1 MDEELQ
7 KLLDELQKLTEG
19 QTEQPKQ
26 SNQEQTKREQPT
38 QPPPSQSQT
47 ANNMESQ
54 VRAWKEIGIVRF
66 TAKYGNLPKF
76 SQILQMVIPKA
87 DQKVLRDAQTNT
99 VKSEYFD
106 YLEEAYNET
115 IKEIASFSKDLLSSQ
130 TINQSQTKPKQ
141 QAEPEYS
148 MQEYYNDYKY
158 MLEDM
163 TAKEIATIEFRDG
176 VKENGKVRSV
186 GIPRA
191 SIDQPVTLRVN

>member
-19 QTEQPKQ
+19 QAEQPKQ
-26 SNQEQTKREQPT
+26 EQAKQEQ
-38 QPPPSQSQT
+38 PPQTAPSQPQT
-47 ANNMESQ
+47 NNMESQ
-54 VRAWKEIGIVRF
+54 VKAWKEIGIVRF

-115 IKEIASFSKDLLSSQ
+115 IKEIASFSRELLSSQ
-130 TINQSQTKPKQ
+130 IVNQSQTKPKQ

-148 MQEYYNDYKY
+148 MQDYYNDYKR

-176 VKENGKVRSV
+176 IVENGKVRSV

-191 SIDQPVTLRVN
+191 SIDQPITVRVN

>member
-26 SNQEQTKREQPT
+26 EQAKQEQ
-38 QPPPSQSQT
+38 PPQSTPSQPQV
-47 ANNMESQ
+47 NQMENQ
-54 VRAWKEIGIVRF
+54 VKAWKEIGIVRF

-76 SQILQMVIPKA
+76 SQILQMIIPKA
-87 DQKVLRDAQTNT
+87 DQKVLKDAQTNT

-115 IKEIASFSKDLLSSQ
+115 IKEIASFSRELLSSQ
-130 TINQSQTKPKQ
+130 IVNQSQAKPKQ

-148 MQEYYNDYKY
+148 MQDYYNDYKR

-176 VKENGKVRSV
+176 IVENGKVRSV

-191 SIDQPVTLRVN
+191 SIDQPITVRVN

>member
-19 QTEQPKQ
+19 QAEQPKEEQVSQNQ
-26 SNQEQTKREQPT
+26 SPPQTT
-38 QPPPSQSQT
+38 PSQSQAT
-47 ANNMESQ
+47 NNMENQ
-54 VRAWKEIGIVRF
+54 VKAWKEIGIVRF

-87 DQKVLRDAQTNT
+87 DQKVLKDAQTNT
-99 VKSEYFD
+99 VRSEYFD

-115 IKEIASFSKDLLSSQ
+115 IKEIASFTKELFSRPV
-130 TINQSQTKPKQ
+130 NQSQASPKQ
-141 QAEPEYS
+141 PTEPEYN
-148 MQEYYNDYKY
+148 MQQYYNDYKA

-163 TAKEIATIEFRDG
+163 TAKEVATIEFRDG
-176 VKENGKVRSV
+176 ITENGKTRSV

-191 SIDQPVTLRVN
+191 SIDQPITLRVN

>member
-19 QTEQPKQ
+19 QAEQLKQEQAKQEQPP
-26 SNQEQTKREQPT
+26 QTA
-38 QPPPSQSQT
+38 PSQPQT
-47 ANNMESQ
+47 NNMESQ
-54 VRAWKEIGIVRF
+54 VKAWKEIGIVRF

-115 IKEIASFSKDLLSSQ
+115 IKEIASFSRELLSSQ
-130 TINQSQTKPKQ
+130 IVNQSQTKPKQ

-148 MQEYYNDYKY
+148 MQDYYNDYKR

-176 VKENGKVRSV
+176 IVENGKVRSV

-191 SIDQPVTLRVN
+191 SIDQPITVRVN

>member
-7 KLLDELQKLTEG
+7 KLLEELQKLTEG

-26 SNQEQTKREQPT
+26 EQTKQEQPAQT
-38 QPPPSQSQT
+38 TPSQPQV
-47 ANNMESQ
+47 NQMENQ
-54 VRAWKEIGIVRF
+54 VKAWKEIGIVRF

-87 DQKVLRDAQTNT
+87 DQKVIRDAQTNT

-115 IKEIASFSKDLLSSQ
+115 IKEIASFSRELLSSQ
-130 TINQSQTKPKQ
+130 TVNQTQTKPKQ
-141 QAEPEYS
+141 QTEPEYS
-148 MQEYYNDYKY
+148 MQDYYNDYKR

-163 TAKEIATIEFRDG
+163 TAKEVATIEFRDG
-176 VKENGKVRSV
+176 ITENGKTRSV

-191 SIDQPVTLRVN
+191 SIDQPITVRVN

>member
-26 SNQEQTKREQPT
+26 EQSKQEQ
-38 QPPPSQSQT
+38 PPQTAPSQPQV
-47 ANNMESQ
+47 NQMESQ
-54 VRAWKEIGIVRF
+54 IKAWKEIGIVRF

-106 YLEEAYNET
+106 YLEEAYNDT

-130 TINQSQTKPKQ
+130 TVNQSQSKPKQ

-148 MQEYYNDYKY
+148 MQEYYNDYKR

-176 VKENGKVRSV
+176 IMENGKVRSV

-191 SIDQPVTLRVN
+191 SIDQPITVRVN

>member
-19 QTEQPKQ
+19 QVEQPKQ
-26 SNQEQTKREQPT
+26 EQVSQSQP
-38 QPPPSQSQT
+38 QPPPQSNNAQSQT
-47 ANNMESQ
+47 TNNVENQ
-54 VRAWKEIGIVRF
+54 VKAWKEIGIVRF

-87 DQKVLRDAQTNT
+87 DQKVLKDAQTNS

-115 IKEIASFSKDLLSSQ
+115 IKEIASFTKELFSRPV
-130 TINQSQTKPKQ
+130 NQSQPNQKPS
-141 QAEPEYS
+141 EPEYS
-148 MQEYYNDYKY
+148 MQQYYNDYKR

-176 VKENGKVRSV
+176 IMEDGKVRSV

-191 SIDQPVTLRVN
+191 SIDQPINLRVN

>member
-7 KLLDELQKLTEG
+7 KLLDELQRLTEG

-26 SNQEQTKREQPT
+26 EQSKQEQ
-38 QPPPSQSQT
+38 PPQTTPSQPQV
-47 ANNMESQ
+47 NQMESQ
-54 VRAWKEIGIVRF
+54 VKAWKEIGVVRF

-87 DQKVLRDAQTNT
+87 DQKVLKDAQTNT

-115 IKEIASFSKDLLSSQ
+115 IKEIASFSRELLSSQ
-130 TINQSQTKPKQ
+130 TVNQSQAKPKQ
-141 QAEPEYS
+141 ASEPEYS
-148 MQEYYNDYKY
+148 MQEYYNDYKR

-176 VKENGKVRSV
+176 ITENGKTRSV

-191 SIDQPVTLRVN
+191 SIDQPISVRVN

>member
-19 QTEQPKQ
+19 QAEQPKQ
-26 SNQEQTKREQPT
+26 EQAKQEQ
-38 QPPPSQSQT
+38 PPQSTPSQPQT
-47 ANNMESQ
+47 NNMESQ
-54 VRAWKEIGIVRF
+54 VKAWKEIGIVRF

-87 DQKVLRDAQTNT
+87 DQKVLKDAQTNT

-115 IKEIASFSKDLLSSQ
+115 IKEIASFSRELLSSQ
-130 TINQSQTKPKQ
+130 IVNQSQTKPKQ

-148 MQEYYNDYKY
+148 MQDYYNDYKR

-176 VKENGKVRSV
+176 IVENGKVRSV

-191 SIDQPVTLRVN
+191 SIDQPITVRVN

>member
-19 QTEQPKQ
+19 QVEQPKQ
-26 SNQEQTKREQPT
+26 EQAKQEQ
-38 QPPPSQSQT
+38 PPQTAPSQPQT
-47 ANNMESQ
+47 NNMESQ
-54 VRAWKEIGIVRF
+54 VKAWKEIGIVRF

-76 SQILQMVIPKA
+76 SQILQMVMPKA
-87 DQKVLRDAQTNT
+87 DQKVLKDAQTNT

-115 IKEIASFSKDLLSSQ
+115 IKEIASFSRELLSSQ
-130 TINQSQTKPKQ
+130 TVNQSQTKQKQ
-141 QAEPEYS
+141 PTEPEYS
-148 MQEYYNDYKY
+148 MQEYYNDYKR

-176 VKENGKVRSV
+176 IVENGKTRSV

-191 SIDQPVTLRVN
+191 SIDQPITVRVN